1 MKKKQEEISE
11 MKGNFVSI
19 NEKAA
24 YLEDKLRYFQE
35 NEGKFE
41 DLRRNFQ
48 MLCET
53 NEDLKERLEDQ
64 IKETTRREGLE
75 KEWED
80 TLGNVNQN
88 IGDLNIENDSLKVEK
103 EELLKKVDYL
113 ERNLEEAEVMRGS
126 LDKQLELIEKL
137 SFEIQNIQ
145 NSLLEKSE
153 EVNTERKENER
164 LRRLMEFGDNN
175 LKEQLKDQ
183 EKSMKAKVNEIE
195 NLLTDRHKVE
205 MDLFRDEMLKSL
217 DRMEVI
223 KKKTEEEMLKVNSF
237 FFFIL
242 FFKIVI
248 FFVVERRKR
257 VFEAGLQIIER
268 KIGAKRWRIE
278 RDQ

>member
-137 SFEIQNIQ
+137 RFEIQNIQ

-237 FFFIL
+237 FFFIF

>member
-1 MKKKQEEISE
+1 

-19 NEKAA
+19 NEKSA
-24 YLEDKLRYFQE
+24 YLEEKVRYFQE
-35 NEGKFE
+35 NEGKYE

-88 IGDLNIENDSLKVEK
+88 IGDLNIENDSLKLEK

-137 SFEIQNIQ
+137 RFEIQNIQ
-145 NSLLEKSE
+145 NSLLDKSE

-164 LRRLMEFGDNN
+164 LRRLIEFGDNN

-183 EKSMKAKVNEIE
+183 DRSMKSKVNEIE

-205 MDLFRDEMLKSL
+205 MDMFKDEMFKSL
-217 DRMEVI
+217 EKMEVI
-223 KKKTEEEMLKVNSF
+223 KKKTEEEMLKV
-237 FFFIL
+237 I
-242 FFKIVI
+242 
-248 FFVVERRKR
+248 E
-257 VFEAGLQIIER
+257 VFYNFCFY
-268 KIGAKRWRIE
+268 
-278 RDQ
+278 